1 MTRQITLGHPTNRE
15 DEIYETAVQLFEGL
29 WSAGRGVRLLGVGV
43 SGLGT
48 PERQLS
54 FWEKEPD
61 EGIQQTLEK
70 EKQLDEALEKLRARF
85 GDQAIR
91 WGSDPITDSSLET

>member
-1 MTRQITLGHPTNRE
+1 MDEKNEMTIEELE
-15 DEIYETAVQLFEGL
+15 DEIF
-29 WSAGRGVRLLGVGV
+29 
-43 SGLGT
+43 
-48 PERQLS
+48 
-54 FWEKEPD
+54 
-61 EGIQQTLEK
+61 GIVKK

>member
-1 MTRQITLGHPTNRE
+1 
-15 DEIYETAVQLFEGL
+15 VQLFEGL

-61 EGIQQTLEK
+61 EGVQQTLEK